1 MKRPLIAHQ
10 TPDRTRTQL
19 LETHSRNVGERCG
32 AACQQIG
39 LEHLG
44 RLTGLLHD
52 LGKAAHEVQDYLYGA
67 LIVGK
72 LNHSSAGM
80 RWVWEAFGKTKHG
93 KVTVW
98 LHSLPPSPSAAITE
112 RAVIFLTR
120 KTAVNPG
127 WNECVPRK
135 LRHFMPRAVNLFH
148 RVHPTGGD

>member
-10 TPDRTRTQL
+10 TLDRTRTQL

-67 LIVGK
+67 PIVGK

-80 RWVWEAFGKTKHG
+80 RWIWEAFGKN
-93 KVTVW
+93 
-98 LHSLPPSPSAAITE
+98 E
-112 RAVIFLTR
+112 TR
-120 KTAVNPG
+120 
-127 WNECVPRK
+127 
-135 LRHFMPRAVNLFH
+135 
-148 RVHPTGGD
+148 